1 MKVERKYYKAINF
14 DLDTHRL
21 EADYPGANYRQAYD
35 DLKRFFKH
43 HGFSHRQG
51 SGYISDEKLSKAN
64 IFDLMDDL
72 SRQYGWI
79 SESANKMDVTNI
91 GTQYDL
97 MELLKAEQMPLPKKR
112 VQMES

>member
-1 MKVERKYYKAINF
+1 MERKYYKAINF

-51 SGYISDEKLSKAN
+51 SGYISDEKLCEAN

-72 SRQYGWI
+72 SRQYQWI
-79 SESANKMDVTNI
+79 SESVNKIDVTNV
-91 GTQYDL
+91 GTQHDL
-97 MELLKAEQMPLPKKR
+97 IGLLKSEQTPLPKEGLR
-112 VQMES
+112 MES